1 MPRRSVIKVVK
12 VTYTPCAPWMVRVP
26 RDLRAQEG
34 SERKFFEKKAV
45 ASAYA
50 EWLAGELDEYHERAF
65 GLTSR
70 QKVEAAEC
78 YRLLGKE
85 GGSLLEAV
93 HHFLGYLA
101 QAKFIC
107 NDRPALRRIPEGEAP
122 G

>member
-1 MPRRSVIKVVK
+1 MPRRLIIKVVK

-50 EWLAGELDEYHERAF
+50 EWLAGELGEYHARMF

-78 YRLLGKE
+78 YRLLGKD

-93 HHFLGYLA
+93 HHYLGHLA
-101 QAKFIC
+101 HKRSYPL
-107 NDRPALRRIPEGEAP
+107 RPP
-122 G
+122 GSSTNS